1 MRSIRN
7 NQVIVRKFKGKVS
20 TVSPHMHVCMYV
32 HPHAHNG
39 ANCMTFARSPVLS
52 GANQNWPP
60 WHGEWQCAVYGNPML
75 PSYWVPRTN
84 LVSTVRQIGPAEA
97 FLLDPAAFAGMPQ
110 PAVVAVAD
118 QRNNAHACVKGLR
131 DSDINDPIGLEV
143 EGCQPAL
150 SAAVVSHFHA
160 AEGTRRGGNSNGSGE

>member
-84 LVSTVRQIGPAEA
+84 LASTVRQIGPAEA

-118 QRNNAHACVKGLR
+118 QMTQLDWRWRAANRLCLLLWCRTSMLLRAQEEEEIRTEAGNNVV
-131 DSDINDPIGLEV
+131 V
-143 EGCQPAL
+143 EG
-150 SAAVVSHFHA
+150 
-160 AEGTRRGGNSNGSGE
+160 